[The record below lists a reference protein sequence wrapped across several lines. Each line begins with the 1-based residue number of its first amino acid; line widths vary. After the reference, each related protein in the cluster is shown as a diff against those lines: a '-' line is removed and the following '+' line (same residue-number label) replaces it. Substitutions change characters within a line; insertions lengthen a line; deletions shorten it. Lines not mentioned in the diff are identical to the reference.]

1 MLILTRYKNTLLT
14 IIQESG
20 LDPKLFTAEASTISK
35 EQFFIIRL
43 RNSPIF
49 YAIRPYQR
57 SFSSFE
63 SFGSQFAAGF
73 PSGGSIISVQT
84 QHLFDTFKD
93 WLNDVVKPYLAEVIT
108 PDLWQTLQDTLSDAA
123 PETEAL
129 HYFEPFS
136 EEEKNQLRL
145 SIKEFRI
152 SIVNN
157 FNPPKEYQDTID
169 SHLKDFSDAIDKQNK
184 FAFNLMAIQLVTKI
198 AIDLALNPEQFNQLL
213 QLFKYIF
220 SHISH
225 LLS

>member
-35 EQFFIIRL
+35 EEFFIIQL

-73 PSGGSIISVQT
+73 PSGDSIISIQT

-93 WLNDVVKPYLAEVIT
+93 WLNDVVKPYLAEVIP

-136 EEEKNQLRL
+136 EKEKIHLRL

-169 SHLKDFSDAIDKQNK
+169 SHFKYLSDAIDKQKK
-184 FAFNLMAIQLVTKI
+184 FPFRLMAIQLVITI
-198 AIDLALNPEQFNQLL
+198 AIDLALNREQFNQLL
-213 QLFKYIF
+213 QLFKNAFSYI
-220 SHISH
+220 SY
-225 LLS
+225 LLP

>member
-1 MLILTRYKNTLLT
+1 MLILTRYRNALLT

-35 EQFFIIRL
+35 EEFFIIQL

-73 PSGGSIISVQT
+73 PSGGSIISIQT

-136 EEEKNQLRL
+136 EEEKIHLRL

-169 SHLKDFSDAIDKQNK
+169 SHLKYLSDAIDKQMK
-184 FAFNLMAIQLVTKI
+184 FAFRLMAIQLVITI

-213 QLFKYIF
+213 QLFKNAFSYI
-220 SHISH
+220 SY
-225 LLS
+225 LLP